1 MHTYMHMLHMQ
12 MHMHMMHMQ
21 VTGVEAEDKKKLI
34 KLCTK
39 LGGTMA
45 KKNAD
50 AASVTSN
57 LPLPLTLTLTLTLA
71 LTLT

>member
-1 MHTYMHMLHMQ
+1 
-12 MHMHMMHMQ
+12 MHMQ

-50 AASVTSN
+50 AASVTLA
-57 LPLPLTLTLTLTLA
+57 LPLITLTLILTLTLTPKPLPCP
-71 LTLT
+71 